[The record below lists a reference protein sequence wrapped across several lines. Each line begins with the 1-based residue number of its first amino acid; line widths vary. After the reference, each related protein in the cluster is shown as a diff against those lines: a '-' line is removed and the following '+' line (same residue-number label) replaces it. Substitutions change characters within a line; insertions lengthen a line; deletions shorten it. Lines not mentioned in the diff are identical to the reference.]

1 MTALPGP
8 KATIAR
14 LKKQVRKL
22 VDEAE
27 GYKSLLR
34 EGVKLVEATA
44 HEVGGMGYETP
55 GEDDW
60 TKRAKAA
67 LER

>member
-27 GYKSLLR
+27 VYKSLLR
-34 EGVKLVEATA
+34 EGVKLVDATA
-44 HEVGGMGYETP
+44 HEVNGMGYETP
-55 GEDDW
+55 VEDDW
-60 TKRAKAA
+60 
-67 LER
+67 LERVKEAIE